1 MEDRNWKKMSNHGF
15 NSFSTAQVR
24 ELPVHLQNIY
34 LFMLMLSKTFY
45 LGEKLA
51 PSLQMN
57 AHYKHKG
64 RPSTLSS
71 RLARHVT
78 HLKQKVVAHHGSHA
92 PSTLHGR
99 ETPGGEDDF
108 KSHCRN
114 ERKGEY
120 RGRIFIVCLFSST
133 NEIKHS
139 FPAVNPSDLQQDWAP
154 GLNVK
159 RKRGRKPKVL
169 MSDDRPYHKELKED
183 KSDSESSV
191 QGELQGWETQ
201 IFPVRSLDVM
211 TLSSEL

>member
-1 MEDRNWKKMSNHGF
+1 MSNHGF

-24 ELPVHLQNIY
+24 ELPVHLQNVY
-34 LFMLMLSKTFY
+34 LEMFMLSKTFY
-45 LGEKLA
+45 LVEEMT

-57 AHYKHKG
+57 AHCKHKG

-78 HLKQKVVAHHGSHA
+78 HLKQKVVAHHRSAA
-92 PSTLHGR
+92 PSMLHGR
-99 ETPGGEDDF
+99 ETPGGEDDS

-120 RGRIFIVCLFSST
+120 RGRIFIECLLSST

-154 GLNVK
+154 GPNVM

-169 MSDDRPYHKELKED
+169 MSDDRHHHKDRQVSEKQELKED

-191 QGELQGWETQ
+191 HGELQGWETD
-201 IFPVRSLDVM
+201 FPCRLNMM
-211 TLSSEL
+211 TLSFEL